1 MFEGEELTTKVDVRF
16 LGIFRGF
23 SGKSRITLKLKQ
35 PTVRKVIQKL
45 ADSLSAEAKRLLVD
59 PELNDP
65 RPNALILVNGKEI
78 SVLKGLE
85 TEIKEGDEVTLIPV
99 AHGG

>member
-1 MFEGEELTTKVDVRF
+1 MIRVKIKLLGVFREL
-16 LGIFRGF
+16 
-23 SGKSRITLKLKQ
+23 SGKSQVTMEFQGVI
-35 PTVRKVIQKL
+35 TVRKVVQTL
-45 ADSLSAEAKRLLVD
+45 TRTLSSKFKEAVID

-78 SVLKGLE
+78 GVLQGLQ
-85 TEIKEGDEVTLIPV
+85 TILDDGDEMVLLPV

>member
-1 MFEGEELTTKVDVRF
+1 MVVNVNVKLIGVFRF
-16 LGIFRGF
+16 F
-23 SGKSRITLKLKQ
+23 SGKDNLSLELET
-35 PTVRKVIQKL
+35 PTVREVVEKI
-45 ADSLSAEAKRLLVD
+45 AESLPSESKRMLID

-85 TEIKEGDEVTLIPV
+85 TPVKEDDQIILLPV